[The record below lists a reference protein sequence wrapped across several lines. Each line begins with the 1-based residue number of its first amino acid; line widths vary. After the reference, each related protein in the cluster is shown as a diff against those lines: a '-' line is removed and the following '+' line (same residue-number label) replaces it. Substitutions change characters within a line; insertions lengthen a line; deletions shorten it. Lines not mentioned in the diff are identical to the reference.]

1 VEHTPFTDPP
11 ASRIYPYL
19 VTGGY
24 PDCLSTATQQQRRL
38 GHDLSIALVVPQRV
52 GASDSDVV
60 ASVGATQQAAES
72 IDLDAAYAYADANL
86 SAALSSGQ
94 ITVQRFDHGPA
105 GVPTVV
111 FSGSW
116 LAATTLVASGLHEK
130 MTRLLGGDV
139 VAAVPHRELLLVFP
153 AAGSAGMAAVI
164 DAEYRHAPHP
174 LTTALFTL
182 TAHGAVP
189 LP

>member
-1 VEHTPFTDPP
+1 VKDTPSTDSL
-11 ASRIYPYL
+11 ASRIHPYL

-24 PDCLSTATQQQRRL
+24 PDCLSTATQQQRRI
-38 GHDLSIALVVPQRV
+38 GHDLSIALVVPQHVR
-52 GASDSDVV
+52 ASDTDVV
-60 ASVGATQQAAES
+60 ASVGANQLAAEG
-72 IDLDAAYAYADANL
+72 IGLDAAYAHADATL

-94 ITVQRFDHGPA
+94 IAVQRFDRGPA

-116 LAATTLVASGLHEK
+116 LAATTLVAPGLHEK

-153 AAGSAGMAAVI
+153 AAGIAGMAEVI

-174 LTTALFTL
+174 LTTRLFTL
-182 TAHGAVP
+182 AAHGAVP